1 MTVSKK
7 EPQTPP
13 DQLDTLI
20 EGSARA
26 LITIAP
32 QLTTKP
38 EIEAVIEQ
46 NHQAVQRGYF
56 LPDEDEQ
63 IRELFSHYLTT
74 RTALHSVLDDL
85 RPYAIAELRRPQ
97 PRHPEILLIAFCTAV
112 LLVRSG
118 RFLVQEFGSQKVI
131 WRKLD
136 EAEPRYGIPKKQF
149 TKVYKSLTSVRNNLI
164 FNDAVRYYRKNES
177 QLLALQSN
185 PILRPIT
192 ELLRER
198 DDFVKASKSEFVKN
212 RLSYRL
218 HSFTRRHHS
227 GFKKATFGL
236 FKVSGSLIAELRMKW
251 KRKRVT
257 PGVQRKLS
265 KLLKPGDVIITRHD
279 DAASNLFLPG
289 FWPHGALYVGTQAQR
304 QEQDPRGGTWR
315 EKCVG
320 ENCVLEARKD
330 GVLFRPLHDTLSVD
344 ACVVLRPRL
353 KSEQVVEAI
362 SRAMA
367 HQGKCYDFEFD
378 FRRSDKLV
386 CTEVV
391 YRAYHGIG
399 GIELD
404 LKTRAGRVCLSAEDL
419 LDYASLDK
427 YFDVIAVYG
436 TDGNRFAT
444 GDRALAALIASYQSA
459 GRETG
464 QGALST

>member
-1 MTVSKK
+1 MTLSKD
-7 EPQTPP
+7 PQIAS
-13 DQLDTLI
+13 DQLRELI

-26 LITIAP
+26 LSTIAP
-32 QLTTKP
+32 LLTTLP
-38 EIEAVIEQ
+38 QIESVVEQ
-46 NHQAVQRGYF
+46 NRTAVERGYF

-63 IRELFSHYLTT
+63 VRELFSHYLTT
-74 RTALHSVLDDL
+74 RAALNSVLDDL
-85 RPYAIAELRRPQ
+85 RPHAIAELKQPQ
-97 PRHPEILLIAFCTAV
+97 PRHPEVFLVAFCTAV
-112 LLVRSG
+112 LLMRSG
-118 RFLVQEFGSQKVI
+118 RYLIDKFRDNKVI

-149 TKVYKSLTSVRNNLI
+149 TKVYQSLTSVRNNMV
-164 FNDAVRYYRKNES
+164 FNDAVDYYRENQT
-177 QLLALQSN
+177 QLLDLQSD
-185 PILRPIT
+185 PVLKPVVEILQ
-192 ELLRER
+192 ER
-198 DDFVKASKSEFVKN
+198 DEFFESSTGEFVKK
-212 RLSYRL
+212 RLNYRL
-218 HSFTRRHHS
+218 HSFIRRHHS
-227 GFKKATFGL
+227 GFKKVTFGL

-251 KRKRVT
+251 KRKRVN

-289 FWPHGALYVGTQAQR
+289 FWPHGALYVGTQTQR
-304 QEQDPRGGTWR
+304 QEQDPSGETWR
-315 EKCVG
+315 DKCVG

-344 ACVVLRPRL
+344 ACVVLRPKL
-353 KSEQVVEAI
+353 KNEHVIEAI
-362 SRAMA
+362 SRAMT

-399 GIELD
+399 DMEFD

-419 LDYASLDK
+419 LDYASLGK
-427 YFDVIAVYG
+427 YFDVMVVYG
-436 TDGNRFAT
+436 TDGNRFVT

-459 GRETG
+459 AESLI
-464 QGALST
+464 AD